1 MTKQLQKKNYLVK
14 KNLMNNI
21 SDKNV
26 VIVILVTILVVFA
39 FIFSVKSPERKII
52 ESPIMWRDDFSAIS
66 TDETETV
73 ELRNFIKKSIH
84 KNYLL

>member
-1 MTKQLQKKNYLVK
+1 
-14 KNLMNNI
+14 MNNF

-52 ESPIMWRDDFSAIS
+52 ESPIMWRDDFSAIPKNY
-66 TDETETV
+66 TETV

-84 KNYLL
+84 KKYLL

>member
-1 MTKQLQKKNYLVK
+1 
-14 KNLMNNI
+14 MNNI

-52 ESPIMWRDDFSAIS
+52 ESPIMWRDDFSTIT
-66 TDETETV
+66 TDDTQTV
-73 ELRNFIKKSIH
+73 ELENFIKNKLFIQTI
-84 KNYLL
+84 